1 MPDYRAGVEKIHLV
15 LTDNL
20 WMSILLS
27 TDEILY
33 WVALQVNYEILP
45 VNSSSSLW
53 YMHMANL
60 TRLFFSAQEKN
71 WQKFNQI
78 VTVTW
83 WIHQTF
89 IRI

>member
-60 TRLFFSAQEKN
+60 TRLFFSGQEKN